1 MVSSLLARPRRIQN
15 SVLFNMKVDATLRD
29 KAMEAALRE
38 HSDLSKEVRKFME
51 RLVAESEAKHGP
63 IVLPPSSSPS

>member
-1 MVSSLLARPRRIQN
+1 MQTIILARPRRILN
-15 SVLFNMKVDATLRD
+15 SVLFNMKVDATLRE
-29 KAMEAALRE
+29 KAMVAAVRE

-63 IVLPPSSSPS
+63 ILLPQPPQE